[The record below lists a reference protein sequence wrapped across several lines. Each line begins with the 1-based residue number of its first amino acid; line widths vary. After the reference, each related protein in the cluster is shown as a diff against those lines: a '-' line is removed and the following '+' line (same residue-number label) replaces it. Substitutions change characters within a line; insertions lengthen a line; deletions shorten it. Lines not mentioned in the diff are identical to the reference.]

1 MTEIGVSEARD
12 NLADVLE
19 RARRDHEPVY
29 LSRRGRRLAAV
40 IDADDLDRLIALAED
55 ALDMRAVD
63 EARGELGGD
72 EPAVSLEEIRAEL
85 GL

>member
-1 MTEIGVSEARD
+1 MSEARD
-12 NLADVLE
+12 NLADVVE
-19 RARRDHEPVY
+19 RARRDHEPIY

-63 EARGELGGD
+63 EARGELGAD